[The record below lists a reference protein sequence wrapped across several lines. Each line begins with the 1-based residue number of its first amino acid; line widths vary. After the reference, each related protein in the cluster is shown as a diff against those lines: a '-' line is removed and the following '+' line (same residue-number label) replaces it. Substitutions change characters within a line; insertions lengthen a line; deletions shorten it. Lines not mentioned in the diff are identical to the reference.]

1 MQKTKL
7 IAFLLISATAL
18 SSCSKAQS
26 AATTEK
32 AAPSQS
38 IASQSPEGDI
48 YTMEYKLCGRK
59 CDANTSQIVTWG
71 KPTEIGIGY
80 FDDRI
85 TQINTKLITSIEKG
99 RGMQTYFMVKCKGTL
114 PGIAQPVR
122 IDRFV
127 PAETYQNILVKSSGV
142 DGKDKPIYG
151 HVEIVSIKQIPR
163 TPSDNP
169 EMVAAMT
176 LKAKIGDMY
185 MTKPGA
191 VNGYVT
197 MKPDI
202 TPQQVE
208 PITWQEGQPPQVIP
222 VKTW

>member
-1 MQKTKL
+1 MQKLKL
-7 IAFLLISATAL
+7 TALLLISIAAL
-18 SSCSKAQS
+18 SGCSKAES
-26 AATTEK
+26 TATTEK

-48 YTMEYKLCGRK
+48 YTMEYRLCGKK

-85 TQINTKLITSIEKG
+85 TQISTKLLTSVDKMKP
-99 RGMQTYFMVKCKGTL
+99 MQTYFMVKCRGTL
-114 PGIAQPVR
+114 PGIEQPTKV
-122 IDRFV
+122 DRFV
-127 PAETYQNILVKSSGV
+127 PAETYQSVLVGWTEA
-142 DGKDKPIYG
+142 KPMKPLFG
-151 HVEIVSIKQIPR
+151 HIEIVSIKQIPR
-163 TPSDNP
+163 TPGDKP
-169 EMVAAMT
+169 DMIAAMT
-176 LKAKIGDMY
+176 LKAKISDMY
-185 MTKPGA
+185 MTRAGA

-208 PITWQEGQPPQVIP
+208 PITWQEGQPPQLIL